1 MGQGEVGWKG
11 CEQGQEGPAA
21 VPVLERRGRRAP
33 PECPAHPAPTA
44 TGSASESRAA
54 RRKRA
59 RGGCIPLLSPGLPMQ
74 PTISIHSGENPDYPP
89 EARTPLAEGRGAPC
103 PGQVRM
109 GECGVPGVGDGEARA
124 RTISWSPGRSPVW
137 SSEPGVTQLGGHA
150 PWPQSA
156 PRTHP
161 GVHCACVPRLDR
173 FPRGSRA
180 METAARGGHSEGRR
194 LEESCDPRGTGRGKG
209 KSRGWRGGGGQRER
223 RGRARRAGA
232 LTTHA
237 VLATGQ
243 ACLEGDRR

>member
-1 MGQGEVGWKG
+1 MGQWEVGWKG

-21 VPVLERRGRRAP
+21 VPVLERRGTRAP

-109 GECGVPGVGDGEARA
+109 GECGVPGER
-124 RTISWSPGRSPVW
+124 R
-137 SSEPGVTQLGGHA
+137 GHA
-150 PWPQSA
+150 QSRGARVAALSGAANQGSHSSGGTRPGPSLRPALTRACTVLAFLAWTASRVGPAPWKRQRGA
-156 PRTHP
+156 VTARGGGWRRAVTREGP
-161 GVHCACVPRLDR
+161 GAG
-173 FPRGSRA
+173 RGRA
-180 METAARGGHSEGRR
+180 GAGEEAAARGNVVAE
-194 LEESCDPRGTGRGKG
+194 L
-209 KSRGWRGGGGQRER
+209 
-223 RGRARRAGA
+223 AG
-232 LTTHA
+232 LG
-237 VLATGQ
+237 L
-243 ACLEGDRR
+243 

>member
-1 MGQGEVGWKG
+1 MPCSPSSDSYGLRIRIPGGKEKEGE
-11 CEQGQEGPAA
+11 
-21 VPVLERRGRRAP
+21 GRLHSAP
-33 PECPAHPAPTA
+33 F
-44 TGSASESRAA
+44 S
-54 RRKRA
+54 
-59 RGGCIPLLSPGLPMQ
+59 GLPMQ

-109 GECGVPGVGDGEARA
+109 GECGVPGVGDGQARA